1 LDTAWDKILESL
13 NSAEDWENLTPEQ
26 WEAMLKPPA
35 FFQSIPTLP
44 IETPTQEKSEPVKE
58 PMIEDRSESEIE
70 DRSSEI
76 RKEPS
81 FSREYSHKLEP
92 LTPRCR
98 EKHRIYVLHLVC
110 LLDDIQVLHEI
121 PAQTHSTQG
130 CLVLH

>member
-44 IETPTQEKSEPVKE
+44 IETPTKEKSEPVKE

-76 RKEPS
+76 RNEPS
-81 FSREYSHKLEP
+81 FSREYSHKLERHLHHAAVKSTVFMCFILFVYLMTFKCFMRSLHR
-92 LTPRCR
+92 LTQL
-98 EKHRIYVLHLVC
+98 KAV
-110 LLDDIQVLHEI
+110 
-121 PAQTHSTQG
+121 
-130 CLVLH
+130 